1 MISSLLL
8 WVILIGGFYL
18 AYSLGAANASAK
30 RRTEREAAPEVPS
43 ARLGEIAGRL
53 APLMVITGQ
62 KAAGDAFQFE
72 GHLKGPSEEIYPR
85 IKEIFA
91 GEPVTPLLL
100 EGDSHDV
107 RVLVLSDERLGQE
120 AGPDRPNWALHL
132 GLFAA
137 TFLTTTW
144 AGALHDGVDLLKEPG
159 RFAVGLPYS
168 LGLLLILGAHE
179 MGHYF
184 AARAHGIRVTPPYFI
199 PVPFSL
205 GTFGAF
211 IRIKSL
217 TPNRRALFDVGG
229 GGADRGI
236 GLCHPGAADRFA
248 VVDGAAGGD
257 GAERHDGRE
266 RGVVAAAGVAG
277 EAFAGDVAAA
287 GASPGAAI
295 PSPSRGGWG
304 CW

>member
-1 MISSLLL
+1 MRFDDFFAVALGDFD
-8 WVILIGGFYL
+8 WGILFGVFAGGGECVGK
-18 AYSLGAANASAK
+18 AQDGAGG
-30 RRTEREAAPEVPS
+30 APEVPS

-184 AARAHGIRVTPPYFI
+184 AARAHG
-199 PVPFSL
+199 
-205 GTFGAF
+205 FG
-211 IRIKSL
+211 
-217 TPNRRALFDVGG
+217 
-229 GGADRGI
+229 
-236 GLCHPGAADRFA
+236 
-248 VVDGAAGGD
+248 
-257 GAERHDGRE
+257 
-266 RGVVAAAGVAG
+266 
-277 EAFAGDVAAA
+277 
-287 GASPGAAI
+287 
-295 PSPSRGGWG
+295 
-304 CW
+304 